1 MIFNEINNIH
11 ILGKKEKDS
20 NSAYRDLRWLSSP
33 SSGPSTP
40 SNQRPFRSLQAELF
54 ETLKYNKISIYLM
67 SKKKEFSW
75 WLNSGQNFHNATSL
89 FSKNDI
95 KLKKKNCLK
104 HLRQPCHIKQT
115 KKKKIQTYSICTLP
129 STQWTPNHIHGL
141 VSLGSQF
148 AKALFGSLFTLSRNL
163 NKANPT
169 FLDSKEQCNKNQ
181 SVLILKQQKTFR
193 KQDQPWQKVTYLQ
206 G

>member
-89 FSKNDI
+89 FSKNNI
-95 KLKKKNCLK
+95 KLKKKIVWNIWDNLVTSNK
-104 HLRQPCHIKQT
+104 LRKRKFRLTAFALYHPHNELPT
-115 KKKKIQTYSICTLP
+115 TYMG
-129 STQWTPNHIHGL
+129 WYH
-141 VSLGSQF
+141 
-148 AKALFGSLFTLSRNL
+148 
-163 NKANPT
+163 
-169 FLDSKEQCNKNQ
+169 
-181 SVLILKQQKTFR
+181 
-193 KQDQPWQKVTYLQ
+193 
-206 G
+206 